1 MHDDELS
8 LMNAVTGPV
17 EAHIEGLG
25 HFLGD
30 GGVGDAHGALV
41 NTTEGSRR
49 LDMSNICQDLS
60 FVGGYS
66 GRREDSGVLR
76 FCNKRAN
83 DGNFGR
89 MGRDVVVYPRGVK
102 VGAEEVIGA
111 RDAAG
116 VRARQIRDIG

>member
-1 MHDDELS
+1 MHDDELA
-8 LMNAVTGPV
+8 LFDAVTDPV

-41 NTTEGSRR
+41 ITIEWSRR
-49 LDMSNICQDLS
+49 LDMSEILQDLS

-66 GRREDSGVLR
+66 GRREDASVLR
-76 FCNKRAN
+76 FCNKRTN

-89 MGRDVVVYPRGVK
+89 MGRDGVIYPRV
-102 VGAEEVIGA
+102 VELGAEEVI
-111 RDAAG
+111 
-116 VRARQIRDIG
+116 

>member
-1 MHDDELS
+1 LS
-8 LMNAVTGPV
+8 DAVTDPV

-41 NTTEGSRR
+41 ITIEWSRR
-49 LDMSNICQDLS
+49 LDMAEIFQDLS

-66 GRREDSGVLR
+66 GRREDAGVLR
-76 FCNKRAN
+76 FCNKRTN

-89 MGRDVVVYPRGVK
+89 MGRDGVIYPRV
-102 VGAEEVIGA
+102 VELGAEEVIGA

-116 VRARQIRDIG
+116 VRTR